1 MPQVYEKGTPE
12 YEFVSASLRAGVS
25 PTRVEMILVLAK
37 LTDKKPLEI
46 QSMWMDA
53 HIGLLQINREIPNS
67 FVEGL

>member
-12 YEFVSASLRAGVS
+12 YEYVSASLRASVA
-25 PTRVEMILVLAK
+25 PTRIETVLVLAK

-53 HIGLLQINREIPNS
+53 HVGLLQINREFTNT
-67 FVEGL
+67 FLEG